1 MNNSSSVYQ
10 EFVVVRQQRQSLE
23 AVIRHNRLLKE
34 AAPVHAQSGGWV
46 AHRIAHFAEWMIV
59 TGESLRQRY
68 NHAAMHNYHS
78 RTGAL
83 AP

>member
-1 MNNSSSVYQ
+1 MNNTNPIYQ
-10 EFVVVRQQRQSLE
+10 EFIVSLQRRNLE
-23 AVIRHNRLLKE
+23 TEIRHNRLLNE
-34 AAPVHAQSGGWV
+34 AFPVHAQSGGWI

-68 NHAAMHNYHS
+68 NHAAMHDYNP

-83 AP
+83 AR